1 MRNRHHQCKMSIRI
15 LIGHFVGNYEIHFME
30 KSLFGFSFT
39 VNQIFFNK
47 SIFSMTGAGQ
57 YFLIYSISLASKAF
71 RILSQIILQISFS
84 LKEPNEI
91 RSGFFK

>member
-1 MRNRHHQCKMSIRI
+1 
-15 LIGHFVGNYEIHFME
+15 ME

-57 YFLIYSISLASKAF
+57 YFLIYSISFVSKAF
-71 RILSQIILQISFS
+71 RIFVTDNPSNILFRSKNQ
-84 LKEPNEI
+84 NEI